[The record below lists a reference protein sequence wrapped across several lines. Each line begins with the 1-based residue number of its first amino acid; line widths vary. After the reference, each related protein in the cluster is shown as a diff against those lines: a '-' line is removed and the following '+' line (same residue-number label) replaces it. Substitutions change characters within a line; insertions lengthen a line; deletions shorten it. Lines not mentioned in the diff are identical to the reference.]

1 MVESYRLEPT
11 FEPSPQETQEKAF
24 QLVLKQSRSMSE
36 MLVTFLKTQNPTL
49 AKQLR
54 RLVKDSEE

>member
-24 QLVLKQSRSMSE
+24 QLVLKQSRSVSD
-36 MLVTFLKTQNPTL
+36 MLVTFLETQDPSL
-49 AKQLR
+49 AS
-54 RLVKDSEE
+54 D